1 MTSFAPRLASVL
13 AVVLVAVWP
22 VAAGARDDVP
32 EHLLHAKN
40 KLTLSPKRV
49 IYFEK
54 QFRAKC
60 ARCHGARGDGGGSE
74 AQQKEVP
81 PADLTDTAVMSK
93 RSDGQLFYQIL
104 VGGMPRCA
112 MPAFGPE
119 SDHGWSEKKIWE
131 MVAFVR
137 RFSETPDDSRSP

>member
-1 MTSFAPRLASVL
+1 MTSTGSWFGSAL
-13 AVVLVAVWP
+13 AVAAVAIQP
-22 VAAGARDDVP
+22 VAANARDDVP
-32 EHLLHAKN
+32 EHLLQAKN
-40 KLTLSPKRV
+40 QVTLSPKRV
-49 IYFEK
+49 TYFEK
-54 QFRAKC
+54 QFLTKC
-60 ARCHGARGDGGGSE
+60 ARCHGKAGDGRGSE
-74 AQQKEVP
+74 TQEKDVP
-81 PADLTDTAVMSK
+81 PADLTDAARMST

-137 RFSETPDDSRSP
+137 RFAESPNTPDK